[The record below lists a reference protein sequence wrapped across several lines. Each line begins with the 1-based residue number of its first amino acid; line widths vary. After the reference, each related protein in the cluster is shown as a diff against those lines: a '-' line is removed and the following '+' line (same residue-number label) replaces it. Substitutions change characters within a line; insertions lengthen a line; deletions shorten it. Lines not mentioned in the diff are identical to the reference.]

1 MTARDRILAR
11 IGGQDTER
19 PDGRELEAA
28 FARLKDTA
36 GEPVQPPA
44 PGDNALDWFTR
55 NAEKSAA
62 RVHQLENASSLPA
75 WLADRRR
82 DLAET
87 GPVCLCRTFAD
98 SPLNWS
104 PLPLAEAAGPSG
116 HWGLAKA
123 GAAIAETGTVAVSS
137 ITCSARLLFLVEH
150 LVLVVERK
158 DLLWY
163 LEDLPHHWPAMA
175 DTPRAIHL
183 ITGPS
188 RTADV
193 EQTIQLGAHGPR
205 QVDCVILDHQ

>member
-28 FARLKDTA
+28 FARLK
-36 GEPVQPPA
+36 
-44 PGDNALDWFTR
+44 
-55 NAEKSAA
+55 
-62 RVHQLENASSLPA
+62 
-75 WLADRRR
+75 
-82 DLAET
+82 
-87 GPVCLCRTFAD
+87 
-98 SPLNWS
+98 
-104 PLPLAEAAGPSG
+104 
-116 HWGLAKA
+116 
-123 GAAIAETGTVAVSS
+123 
-137 ITCSARLLFLVEH
+137 
-150 LVLVVERK
+150 ERK